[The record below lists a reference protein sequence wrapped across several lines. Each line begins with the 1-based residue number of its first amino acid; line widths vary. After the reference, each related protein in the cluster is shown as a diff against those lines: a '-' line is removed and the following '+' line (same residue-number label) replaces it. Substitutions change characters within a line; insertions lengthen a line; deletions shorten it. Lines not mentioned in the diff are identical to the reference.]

1 MSSSQIPKQSLQTF
15 EMLSE
20 SNDSFHW
27 DRKELRN
34 LRLRLGWSQSDLAR
48 RLKCEPQL
56 IESIENGQEKCSNQI
71 QNELHMILRQAEVCS
86 DELQIQCQLENTL
99 EKEKKDQIQIV
110 DL

>member
-1 MSSSQIPKQSLQTF
+1 MSSNESQKEVSQFF
-15 EMLSE
+15 EMSE
-20 SNDSFHW
+20 NNHETFHW

-56 IESIENGQEKCSNQI
+56 IESIENGKEDCSIQI
-71 QNELHMILRQAEVCS
+71 QNELHIILRHAEVCS
-86 DELQIQCQLENTL
+86 EELQIQCQLENTL